1 MHANEKRWQVLS
13 KVPVFVE
20 IWAKLPAGVTRV
32 TPYGRARVTS
42 KLNIWP
48 VSERSARL
56 HGERK
61 EERRSDGDTG
71 NDRDR
76 EWVTERQKEQTQ
88 KARDSY
94 WEKKKAVGNSERE
107 MRRYEKIGSTR
118 MEGKGRHGTKWGRI
132 FLGWEKLLGSE
143 GVGGFWII
151 HTNFLWQGQ
160 RMYHISTCN
169 TAVQRILGDHT
180 RRGKQECL
188 QTDLN
193 IFTVSGVHSYI
204 SVEKN
209 VLCAKNVSVWR

>member
-13 KVPVFVE
+13 HVPVFVE
-20 IWAKLPAGVTRV
+20 IWAKLPSGAIRV
-32 TPYGRARVTS
+32 TPYGQARVTS
-42 KLNIWP
+42 KLNIWLAP
-48 VSERSARL
+48 WRAK
-56 HGERK
+56 G
-61 EERRSDGDTG
+61 RR
-71 NDRDR
+71 
-76 EWVTERQKEQTQ
+76 VTETQ
-88 KARDSY
+88 EMTGTESESQRDKRNKY
-94 WEKKKAVGNSERE
+94 KKQETVIEKKKAVGNSKRE
-107 MRRYEKIGSTR
+107 TRLYEKIGSTR

-169 TAVQRILGDHT
+169 TAVQHILENHT

-193 IFTVSGVHSYI
+193 IFIVSSVYSYI

-209 VLCAKNVSVWR
+209 VVLCAKNISVWH